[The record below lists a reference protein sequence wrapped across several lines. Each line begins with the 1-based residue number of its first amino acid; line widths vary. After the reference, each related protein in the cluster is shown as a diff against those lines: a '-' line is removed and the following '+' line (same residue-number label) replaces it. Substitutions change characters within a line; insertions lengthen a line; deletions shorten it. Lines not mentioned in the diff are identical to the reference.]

1 MSSFQ
6 AGAFPG
12 VSQFIPNCSPLI
24 PKALYPRKADVLK
37 NIVNHVG
44 IFVEKVGK

>member
-12 VSQFIPNCSPLI
+12 VSQFIPNCTLI
-24 PKALYPRKADVLK
+24 PKDLYPRKADMLK
-37 NIVNHVG
+37 NIGDHVG
-44 IFVEKVGK
+44 IFMERVDK